1 MKNSIFLFAFFM
13 LITLTSLAQDR
24 TPRANARQAAQRARI
39 AEGRTDG
46 EVTNREAVALKA
58 NQRHIRRT
66 ERRAKADGD
75 VTVAERRKIERKQD
89 RASRRIRKAKN
100 NDVGTPQN

>member
-39 AEGRTDG
+39 AEGRADG

-100 NDVGTPQN
+100 NDVGTPQD